1 MSKILF
7 EIGYLLKRPAVLKYY
22 KSFMYQEN
30 LHYEFRL
37 ENQWKQ
43 VKRMIEYAYDHITYY
58 KNLFESLNITPNDI
72 RSTEDFQKI
81 PILTKDIIKRNL
93 NDFFPK
99 NMHTIKTVSSSTGGS
114 TGQPLKY
121 WMTSD
126 DYSMGVA
133 LLYRGFGMGGYK
145 LGDKMAVVAGGSLL
159 PNNRN
164 VIKQKIYDYFLNQ
177 RHFSSFDL
185 SDVVIEEIILELNK
199 WKPKYLRGYS
209 SSLYILARN
218 ILKYRLHLS
227 FELQAIF
234 STAEKLLSHQRL
246 IIEKAFQAPVF
257 DGYGLNDGGLSAF
270 ECKFH
275 SGMHVDMERAYCEV
289 VDDQG
294 KSVDGKQ
301 GKIIATSLYN
311 YSFPFIR
318 YDTGDRGTV
327 IFQECSCGRKGKVI
341 TSIEGRS
348 TDVIE
353 MNGKKIGSPV
363 FTVLFGKF
371 DIEQYQIIQKQDDC
385 LIIKIVK
392 GPEFSN
398 QNEEYI
404 SKVVRS
410 HVGDVKIIYN
420 YCDTII
426 PYNGAKHKFIVRE

>member
-1 MSKILF
+1 MSQILF
-7 EIGYLLKRPAVLKYY
+7 KIGYLLKRPEVLKHY
-22 KSFMYQEN
+22 KSFMHEEN
-30 LHYEFRL
+30 LPYEIRM

-43 VKRMIEYAYDHITYY
+43 LKRIIEYAYDQIPYY
-58 KNLFESLNITPNDI
+58 KKVFERLRMTPKDI
-72 RSTEDFQKI
+72 KSTEDFQKI

-99 NMHTIKTVSSSTGGS
+99 KNHAFKTVNSSTGGS

-121 WMTSD
+121 CMTSD
-126 DYSMGVA
+126 DYSRGVA

-145 LGDKMAVVAGGSLL
+145 LGEKMAVVAGGSLL
-159 PNNRN
+159 PNNKN

-185 SDVVIEEIILELNK
+185 SDDVIEKIIVGLNK

-209 SSLYILARN
+209 SSLYILARG
-218 ILKYRLHLS
+218 ILKYRFHLS
-227 FELQAIF
+227 YDLQAIF
-234 STAEKLLSHQRL
+234 STAEKLLSNQRL
-246 IIEKAFQAPVF
+246 IIQKAFQAPVF

-294 KSVDGKQ
+294 NPIDAKQ
-301 GKIIATSLYN
+301 GKIIATSLHN
-311 YSFPFIR
+311 YAFPFIR
-318 YDTGDRGTV
+318 YDTGDRGIV
-327 IFQECSCGRKGKVI
+327 SFHKCSCGRKGKVI

-348 TDVIE
+348 TDIIE
-353 MNGKKIGSPV
+353 INGKKTGSPV

-371 DIEQYQIIQKQDDC
+371 DIEQYQIIQKPDNR

-398 QNEEYI
+398 QDEEYI
-404 SKVVRS
+404 SEVIRS
-410 HVGDVKIIYN
+410 HIGDVDLQYD
-420 YCDTII
+420 YCDSIT